1 MTSFSMRRQLA
12 ICGVVTFMFTLAT
25 PTIGYD
31 DIEDDPRYERG
42 ARL

>member
-1 MTSFSMRRQLA
+1 MRRQLA
-12 ICGVVTFMFTLAT
+12 ICGVVAFMLTLAT
-25 PTIGYD
+25 PTIGYA